1 MVIQQQK
8 LQFEFMKYIVFS
20 ILFCINIFFYG
31 QVSIDGNAPSLKGKY
46 VSILQVEDY
55 VTNTYK
61 NHGRQKIDSTGK
73 FSFKLAVDKA
83 FKAII
88 EIEEKSSIL
97 YIDPNTKLYK
107 INIPS
112 GKNTAGSNV
121 KLVFEDLPDNDL
133 NALILEYNLRA
144 DHFMFGDSMYVLK
157 CIKSNN
163 FKEYSIQLDKFKD
176 SLIEYYKPVKNKY
189 FHNYIRYSIASLE
202 QISTGKE
209 IVTNR
214 INVFNNY
221 INNKPLLYNNDA
233 YMEFIN
239 QFYENTLKLPV
250 KGGKDELYLAINNHA
265 SLSILDEIFI
275 NDMFLKDA
283 KLRELI
289 MIKGLGEEYYYE
301 NFIKENIL
309 KLIEEIGNTSL
320 FPENRII
327 AKNTLALLTN
337 LQIGYKA
344 PDFSFVTSKGDSIS
358 LESLKGKY
366 VYIGFWASWNESSL
380 LEMEIEQ
387 KLFKDYG
394 KYIEFIS
401 VSMDKD
407 ENAYLQYR
415 KEHPEF
421 KWHIAHYNGDVG
433 LITDYRLKNIPEYF
447 LIDPDGIILQAPA
460 FKPSPNGDYQS
471 IDLTFFEIKKKLEPK
486 KVRVIGVRD

>member
-1 MVIQQQK
+1 
-8 LQFEFMKYIVFS
+8 MKYSVFS
-20 ILFCINIFFYG
+20 LLLFTTVFFYG
-31 QVSIDGNAPSLKGKY
+31 QVSIDGNAPSYKGKY
-46 VSILQVEDY
+46 VSLIQIEDY
-55 VTNTYK
+55 ITNTYK
-61 NHGRQKIDSTGK
+61 NLGRQKVDSLGK
-73 FSFKLAVDKA
+73 FSFKLESDKA

-88 EIEEKSSIL
+88 EIEDKSSIL
-97 YIDPNTKLYK
+97 YIDPKTKSYK

-112 GKNTAGSNV
+112 GKNTAGSKV
-121 KLVFEDLPDNDL
+121 KLVFENLPDNDL
-133 NALILEYNLRA
+133 NALVLEYNLRA

-163 FKEYSIQLDKFKD
+163 FKEYSAQLDKFKD
-176 SLIEYYKPVKNKY
+176 SLIQYYKPIKNKY

-221 INNKPLLYNNDA
+221 INNKPILYNNDA
-233 YMEFIN
+233 YMDFIN

-250 KGGKDELYLAINNHA
+250 KGGKDKLYLAINNHA
-265 SLSILDEIFI
+265 SLAMLNDIFI
-275 NDMFLKDA
+275 NDVFLKDA

-289 MIKGLGEEYYYE
+289 MIKGLGEEYYYD

-309 KLIEEIGNTSL
+309 NLIKEIGNTSL

-327 AKNTLALLTN
+327 AKNTFTLLTH
-337 LQIGYKA
+337 LQIGYRA
-344 PDFSFVTSKGDSIS
+344 PNFSLIDSKGDSIS
-358 LESLKGKY
+358 LDSFKGKH
-366 VYIGFWASWNESSL
+366 VYLGFWASWNESSL
-380 LEMEIEQ
+380 LEMEIAQ
-387 KLFKDYG
+387 KLYQDYE
-394 KYIEFIS
+394 KYITFVS

-407 ENAYLQYR
+407 ENAYLHYI

-421 KWHIAHYNGDVG
+421 KWHIAHYNGDIG
-433 LITDYRLKNIPEYF
+433 LITDYRLKNLPEYF